1 MLVKIFQHHGD
12 PGDHGAYG
20 DGNHQKK
27 IGWNPGDI
35 GSDAAQV
42 DDGKALDPSSPV
54 GIAGMLVISV
64 AVLPYAVP
72 WQRRRLGLGKGPRE

>member
-1 MLVKIFQHHGD
+1 MGTMEHMGMAIT
-12 PGDHGAYG
+12 
-20 DGNHQKK
+20 KK

-72 WQRRRLGLGKGPRE
+72 WQRRRLGLGKGPREWW